1 MAKYKKILVAKPG
14 LDGHDRG
21 AIVVAQYLRDA
32 GMEVLYTGIRQ
43 TSEQIVSTAID
54 EDVEIIGI
62 SCLSGAHRELTKE
75 IMDLLKER
83 NITDKKIVIG
93 GIIPEDDIAALK
105 DMGISDVFTP
115 GTSLEDIYNR
125 VQGL

>member
-1 MAKYKKILVAKPG
+1 
-14 LDGHDRG
+14 
-21 AIVVAQYLRDA
+21 
-32 GMEVLYTGIRQ
+32 
-43 TSEQIVSTAID
+43 
-54 EDVEIIGI
+54 
-62 SCLSGAHRELTKE
+62 RELTKE

-83 NITDKKIVIG
+83 KITDKKIVIG
-93 GIIPEDDIAALK
+93 GIIPEDDIGTLK